1 MRETIEIPPAPD
13 GVNEAAV
20 SFWEQVHK
28 VTPLSDHERTVLTQ
42 ICKALTRIAELEA
55 AWESDGRYTINGVQ
69 GSTVI
74 HPIFTEI
81 RAQQNI
87 IDKLYKTLNLHN
99 IIDESS
105 DAKGA
110 VVADPNVIALIERA
124 QKRKAN

>member
-1 MRETIEIPPAPD
+1 MMEIPTPPEGIDENAS
-13 GVNEAAV
+13 A
-20 SFWEQVHK
+20 FWTQVHEM
-28 VTPLSDHERTVLTQ
+28 TPLSDHERTILTQ

-55 AWESDGRYTINGVQ
+55 AWKLDGRYTINGVQ

-99 IIDESS
+99 IIDEPSS
-105 DAKGA
+105 SKGTTI
-110 VVADPNVIALIERA
+110 ADPKVVDMISRA
-124 QKRKAN
+124 QSKKAN